1 MKKII
6 SSLPK
11 LMIAAA
17 LSFAVGCNS
26 GSSTEET
33 SSADSV
39 GNSPGASTSGD
50 IGGDSAGIA
59 NTPPTNDANAV
70 MTDTGLI
77 SKNIVDNMTEIQLS
91 KLGKEKGTNAQV
103 KKIATQMIT
112 DHTQMLSDMKTLAGK
127 KNVQVPTG
135 STGDTSML
143 ASMRSSAGKDF
154 DNSWSGH
161 MLTMHE
167 AKIKELE
174 NALSQTQD
182 ADLKASI
189 NKALPK
195 IRAHRDMLSKL
206 STGAQSPQ

>member
-1 MKKII
+1 MKKIF

-11 LMIAAA
+11 LIVAAA

-26 GSSTEET
+26 GSSTEDT
-33 SSADSV
+33 STAESV

-59 NTPPTNDANAV
+59 NTTPTNDANAV

-77 SKNIVDNMTEIQLS
+77 SKDIVDNMTEIQLS

-103 KKIATQMIT
+103 KKIATQMFS

-127 KNVQVPTG
+127 KNIQVPTG
-135 STGDTSML
+135 SIGETSML
-143 ASMRSSAGKDF
+143 ASLRSAAGKDF
-154 DNSWSGH
+154 DNSWSAY

-167 AKIKELE
+167 AKIRELE

-182 ADLKASI
+182 ADLKTSI

-195 IRAHRDMLSKL
+195 IKAHRDVLTKL
-206 STGAQSPQ
+206 STGAQNPQ